1 MKHSRGFL
9 LRMVGFLV
17 VVAAVAAILGHPLT
31 TAFLGNP
38 GVNGIILVIL
48 VFGVGYIF
56 YQVLRLDPAIDWIES
71 FRYGEARDNQSTP
84 EVRAPR
90 MLAPMARML
99 GARQGRR
106 VSLSASSL
114 QTLLDGIS
122 SRLAETREAS
132 RYMIGVLIFLGL
144 LGTFYGLLETV
155 RSVGGV
161 LGALGVSS
169 GDAARAFADLKSG
182 LESPLAGMSTAF
194 SSSLFGLAGSLVLGF
209 LDLQAGQAQNR
220 FYNDLEEWLS
230 TYTRLSGG
238 QLGDAGDGSVPA
250 YIQALLEQTADSLE
264 NLQRILARSEESRI
278 GANATLTSLTDRLG
292 ILGEQ
297 MKAGQ
302 ILMVR
307 LAENQL
313 ELKPSLTRLADVA
326 EGSLGHDDVLRSHLR
341 NIEAYI
347 ARLTEDVAQGR
358 TESVQEL
365 RAEIR
370 ILARTIAALA
380 EENRH

>member
-1 MKHSRGFL
+1 MNHSRRFL
-9 LRMVGFLV
+9 LRMIFFLV
-17 VVAAVAAILGHPLT
+17 LVAALAVALGRPLVAA
-31 TAFLGNP
+31 FMGNP

-48 VFGVGYIF
+48 LAGIVYIF
-56 YQVLRLDPAIDWIES
+56 RQVLLLDPEIDWIEN
-71 FRYGEARDNQSTP
+71 FRYTQAGDAQTEEGAS
-84 EVRAPR
+84 APR
-90 MLAPMARML
+90 LLAPMARML
-99 GARQGRR
+99 GTRQGRR
-106 VSLSASSL
+106 VSLSATSL
-114 QTLLDGIS
+114 QTLLDGIG
-122 SRLAETREAS
+122 SRLAETRETS
-132 RYMIGVLIFLGL
+132 RYLIGVLIFLGL

-161 LGALGVSS
+161 LGGLNVGGSDV
-169 GDAARAFADLKSG
+169 ARAFADLKSG
-182 LESPLAGMSTAF
+182 LESPLSGMSTAF

-230 TYTRLSGG
+230 TYTRLSSG
-238 QLGDAGDGSVPA
+238 QLGGDGDGSVPA

-278 GANATLTSLTDRLG
+278 GANATLGSLTDRLG
-292 ILGEQ
+292 VLGEQ

-326 EGSLGHDDVLRSHLR
+326 EGSLGQDDVLRSHLR
-341 NIEAYI
+341 NIEAYL

-358 TESVQEL
+358 AQSVQEL
-365 RAEIR
+365 RSEIR

-380 EENRH
+380 EESRH